1 MFRSFQPLTFITI
14 YDRDNLVPM
23 DEDRDKSVPMDEE
36 GLELVKARID
46 EELRRIRRANSK
58 ARKEDEDHEL
68 IAAGEGK
75 L

>member
-1 MFRSFQPLTFITI
+1 
-14 YDRDNLVPM
+14 M

>member
-1 MFRSFQPLTFITI
+1 
-14 YDRDNLVPM
+14 M

-36 GLELVKARID
+36 GLELVKAHID
-46 EELRRIRRANSK
+46 EELQRIRRANSK
-58 ARKEDEDHEL
+58 ARKEDEDREL